1 MPVTCNPAGCT
12 HIYMKLIISSK
23 FVQHMKNKIIPAFI
37 AAISLVSCSKESVD
51 NNGSNTTVAVVTATS
66 VPASTTTAFAS
77 EFSGTGSVEWMRA
90 GNNSFTVHFNQS
102 NQRHSAGYDDNGHR
116 SSHSVISIS
125 AAVPQVVLDAFRQL
139 YPGDMVYEWN
149 LRNDGSWKAHIMRGT
164 VKYEATFSATGALL
178 KFEKSS

>member
-1 MPVTCNPAGCT
+1 
-12 HIYMKLIISSK
+12 
-23 FVQHMKNKIIPAFI
+23 MKNKIIPAFI
-37 AAISLVSCSKESVD
+37 AAISLVSCSKESVN
-51 NNGSNTTVAVVTATS
+51 NNGTNSNATVAVVSASS
-66 VPASTTTAFAS
+66 VPASTSTAFAS
-77 EFSGTGSVEWMRA
+77 EFTGTGGVEWMR
-90 GNNSFTVHFNQS
+90 GTNNSFTVQFNQS

-125 AAVPQVVLDAFRQL
+125 AAVPQVVLDGFRQL

>member
-1 MPVTCNPAGCT
+1 
-12 HIYMKLIISSK
+12 
-23 FVQHMKNKIIPAFI
+23 MKNKIIPALI
-37 AAISLVSCSKESVD
+37 AAISLVSCSKEAVD
-51 NNGSNTTVAVVTATS
+51 NNGSNTAVTVVAATS
-66 VPASTTTAFAS
+66 VPASTVTAFTS
-77 EFSGTGSVEWMRA
+77 EFSGAGSVEWMRSS
-90 GNNSFTVHFNQS
+90 NNSFTVQFNQS
-102 NQRHSAGYDDNGHR
+102 SQRHSAGYDDNGHR
-116 SSHSVISIS
+116 SSHSVISLS